1 MSRSKISPLRT
12 ACLLPLFMAVIACS
26 SQQTEYSNLDNT
38 LRTMKKTPSQ
48 SGDVNQQQLPQ
59 SGGDA
64 VSASGAAS
72 SQQTGSTIVSG
83 SMEAN
88 VNSTDSAS
96 VKSGGGSIAVSTS
109 SSSSSTQCVTR
120 SEEESSNLTDDN
132 DDDNDSESSDSCHDH
147 DD

>member
-1 MSRSKISPLRT
+1 MALSKNSPLKFF
-12 ACLLPLFMAVIACS
+12 CLLTLFTAVVGCS

-38 LRTMKKTPSQ
+38 LRTMNKSHAQT
-48 SGDVNQQQLPQ
+48 GDVNQQQLPQ

-72 SQQTGSTIVSG
+72 SQQTGSTVVSG

-96 VKSGGGSIAVSTS
+96 VRV
-109 SSSSSTQCVTR
+109 
-120 SEEESSNLTDDN
+120 
-132 DDDNDSESSDSCHDH
+132 
-147 DD
+147 